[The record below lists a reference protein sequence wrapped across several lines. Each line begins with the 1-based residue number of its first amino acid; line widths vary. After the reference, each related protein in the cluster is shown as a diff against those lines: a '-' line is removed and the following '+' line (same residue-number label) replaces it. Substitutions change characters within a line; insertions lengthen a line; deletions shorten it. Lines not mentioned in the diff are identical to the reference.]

1 MKTILYVCEN
11 STEDTRQVERYIEED
26 EYRIIQCFSCAEAK
40 TVLDENNDI
49 TIILL
54 DTPSE
59 LAGVKELIDQVNY
72 ANSFLF
78 MTPILIVTDRNH
90 LTQDVEYL
98 GGAVVDVISKPVSN
112 PKILLNRIDNV
123 EKFFQ
128 SVSFSDFADM
138 LRVLPANIYLKDRY
152 GRYVFSS
159 QTWHHLDTG
168 NDPNWTIRG
177 KTDLD
182 IRKDKENAKLAMES
196 DQRMLASGKGTS
208 YVIEENQDGIQEYL
222 QLIKEPL
229 FNENHE
235 VKGIIALINNVTEQE
250 RMRRQLKELS
260 ITDKLTGAYNRTCFE
275 NTIEE
280 GFTEEDFPVCILSAD
295 CDELKVMND
304 TNGHLAGDE
313 YILASVK
320 AIKDHMGPKGM
331 VFRTG
336 GDEFIAILPHT
347 DEGKAK
353 EVINAIEKAVSELQI
368 CGRPVRLSMG
378 YGLLG
383 NKDDNLEAVIREAD
397 ESMYRDKRSHK
408 QQKCTKV

>member
-1 MKTILYVCEN
+1 MKTILYICEN
-11 STEDTRQVERYIEED
+11 STEDTEQVERYIEED
-26 EYRIIQCFSCAEAK
+26 EYRIIRCLSCEEAK
-40 TVLDENNDI
+40 TQLDEKNDI
-49 TIILL
+49 TIILM

-59 LAGVKELIDQVNY
+59 QTGVNELIDQVNY

-78 MTPILIVTDRNH
+78 MTPILIVSDRDH
-90 LTQDVEYL
+90 LTQDLEYL
-98 GGAVVDVISKPVSN
+98 GGPVVDVISKPVHH
-112 PKILLNRIDNV
+112 PKILLNRIDNI

-128 SVSFSDFADM
+128 SVSFSDFAAM
-138 LRVLPANIYLKDRY
+138 LRVLPANIYLKDHY

-196 DQRMLASGKGTS
+196 DKRLLASGKGTS

-250 RMRRQLKELS
+250 RMRRQLEELS

-275 NTIEE
+275 TTIEE
-280 GFTEEDFPVCILSAD
+280 GFTEKDFPVCILSAD
-295 CDELKVMND
+295 CDDLKVMND

-313 YILASVK
+313 YILASVR
-320 AIKDHMGPKGM
+320 AIRDHIGSEGTLY
-331 VFRTG
+331 RTG

-347 DEGKAK
+347 DKTKAE
-353 EVINAIEKAVSELQI
+353 EVIASIRKAVSEIQMY
-368 CGRPVRLSMG
+368 GQPVRLSLG
-378 YGLLG
+378 YALLE
-383 NKDDNLEAVIREAD
+383 DTDETLVTVLREAD

-408 QQKCTKV
+408 QQICTKV

>member
-1 MKTILYVCEN
+1 MKTILYICEN
-11 STEDTRQVERYIEED
+11 STEDTEQVKRYIERE
-26 EYRIIQCFSCAEAK
+26 EHRIINCLSCAEAK
-40 TVLDENNDI
+40 MALDENDDI

-59 LAGVKELIDQVNY
+59 LAGVKELIEQVNY

-78 MTPILIVTDRNH
+78 MTPILIVTNRDH
-90 LTQDVEYL
+90 LTQDVDYL
-98 GGAVVDVISKPVSN
+98 GGPVVDVISKPVSN
-112 PKILLNRIDNV
+112 PKILLNRIDNA

-196 DQRMLASGKGTS
+196 DKRMLASGKGTS
-208 YVIEENQDGIQEYL
+208 YIIEENQDGIQEYL

-235 VKGIIALINNVTEQE
+235 VRGIIALINNVTEQE

-280 GFTEEDFPVCILSAD
+280 GFQEEDYPVCILSAD
-295 CDELKVMND
+295 CDDLKVMND

-313 YILASVK
+313 YIMASVE
-320 AIKDHMGPKGM
+320 AIKNNMGKGGT

-347 DEGKAK
+347 DKEKA
-353 EVINAIEKAVSELQI
+353 EAVIAAIRKAVSELQI
-368 CGRPVRLSMG
+368 YGHPVRLSLG
-378 YGLLG
+378 YDLLG
-383 NKDDNLEAVIREAD
+383 NNDDSLEAVIREAD